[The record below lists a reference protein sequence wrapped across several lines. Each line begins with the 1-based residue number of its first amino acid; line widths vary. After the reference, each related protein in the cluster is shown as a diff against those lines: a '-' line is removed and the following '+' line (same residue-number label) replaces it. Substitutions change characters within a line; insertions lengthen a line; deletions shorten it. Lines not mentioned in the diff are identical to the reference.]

1 MWEFANAKPI
11 VTHRHRG
18 SGIMK
23 IRFTQQ
29 GNKFGVADLTGHLLL
44 WQGLHSNEKGP
55 YQVHSHVIILQNFI
69 ITNFQKLN
77 CRVKTLYDFAFLSSS
92 SFIATVGDSPDN
104 K

>member
-1 MWEFANAKPI
+1 MKELEAHPTLPYCKPHVHRSSTANAFLDLSGSQDGGIFMWEFANARPI
-11 VTHRHRG
+11 VAHRHRG

-55 YQVHSHVIILQNFI
+55 YQVH
-69 ITNFQKLN
+69 
-77 CRVKTLYDFAFLSSS
+77 
-92 SFIATVGDSPDN
+92 
-104 K
+104 